1 MKFNTKLIHGNLKTD
16 ETGATN
22 TPLHLSNAFAHNTA
36 EKLEG
41 IMKGTSM
48 GYAYTRI
55 SNPTVT
61 SFERRIASI
70 EGGLAA
76 TAAAS
81 GMSAIYLAIMNIVE
95 CGDEII
101 ASSGLFGG
109 TYALLKNL
117 KSYGINVKFLE
128 NLDEESLEAVI
139 NENTKIVFGETLGN
153 PKLDVLDIEE
163 VAKVCNKHNL
173 IFIVDSTI
181 TTPFLIRPIEY
192 GADIVIH
199 STSKYINGTSNS
211 IGGIIVDGG
220 SSKYKDI
227 KYKNFNE
234 YSKKFG
240 KMAYTSKLRNTV
252 GKDIGASLAP
262 FNAFLNL
269 TGIETLS
276 LRMREHCSNTLAV
289 AKFLS
294 NNSKVTSV
302 NYPSLPTSKYYNIAQ
317 KYYKNGASGVL
328 TFRLGSKENAFK
340 FINNLKMIVNITNIG
355 DTKTL
360 IIHPASTICSSNT
373 ENEKEQMGVFDDLL
387 RLSVGIEDIEDILFD
402 IESAMNSIN

>member
-1 MKFNTKLIHGNLKTD
+1 MKFNTKLIHGNLKID

-22 TPLHLSNAFAHNTA
+22 TPLHLSNAFAHNAA

-81 GMSAIYLAIMNIVE
+81 GMSAIYLSIMNVVE
-95 CGDEII
+95 SGDEII

-109 TYALLKNL
+109 TYELLKNL
-117 KSYGINVKFLE
+117 KSYGIKVIFLE
-128 NLDEESLEAVI
+128 NLDEESLEEVI

-153 PKLDVLDIEE
+153 PKLDVLDLEE
-163 VAKVCNKHNL
+163 VAKVCKKHNV

-234 YSKKFG
+234 YCKKFG
-240 KMAYTSKLRNTV
+240 KMAYTAKLRNTV

-269 TGIETLS
+269 IGIETLS
-276 LRMREHCSNTLAV
+276 LRMREHNTNTMAV

-294 NNSKVTSV
+294 SNSKVTSV
-302 NYPSLPTSKYYNIAQ
+302 NYPNLPSSKYYNIAQ

-328 TFRLGSKENAFK
+328 TFRLGSKDNAFR
-340 FINNLKMIVNITNIG
+340 FINNLKMILNITNIG
-355 DTKTL
+355 DSKTL
-360 IIHPASTICSSNT
+360 IIHPASTICASNT
-373 ENEKEQMGVFDDLL
+373 FDEKEQMGVFDDML
-387 RLSVGIEDIEDILFD
+387 RLSVGIEDIEDILCD
-402 IESAMNSIN
+402 IESALDSIT